1 MEYPPTV
8 KADVDSDARVLF
20 FSDAHLTSEDSPES
34 RERVERVVS
43 FLEYASSQGD
53 VLIIL
58 GDLFDFYFEYKTVL
72 PACHLR
78 VLAAL
83 EAVSRAGVSCFYT
96 AGNHDFWLGRLF
108 SRTLGVT
115 VVRDALL
122 LSREGEQGK
131 TVLAAHGDGMGSGDR
146 GYKLLKKCLRNRL
159 LIWLFRQVHPDW
171 GQAIARLTSRVSRK
185 YTAGLQHA
193 RAAAQAETSEKLLAE
208 NPDLEAV
215 ILGHTHLPVDSQLK
229 HGRYLNSGDW
239 CTHFTYISWTPQG
252 FELRNFSG

>member
-1 MEYPPTV
+1 MRFPPIIKATV
-8 KADVDSDARVLF
+8 AEDARVLF
-20 FSDAHLTSEDSPES
+20 FGDAHLDSDES
-34 RERVERVVS
+34 PGSQEKVERVVS
-43 FLEYASSQGD
+43 FLEYVRSQGD

-83 EAVSRAGVSCFYT
+83 ESVSRAGISCFYT

-115 VVRDALL
+115 VVPDALL
-122 LSREGEQGK
+122 LSRQDKQGAV
-131 TVLAAHGDGMGSGDR
+131 VLAAHGDGIGRGDR

-171 GQAIARLTSRVSRK
+171 GQAIARLTSRISRK
-185 YTAGLQHA
+185 YTAGLQNA
-193 RAAAQAETSEKLLAE
+193 RAKAQVETAEKLLAE
-208 NPDLEAV
+208 NPDLEAIV
-215 ILGHTHLPVDSQLK
+215 LGHTHLPADLQLS
-229 HGRYLNSGDW
+229 HGRYFNAGDW
-239 CTHFTYISWTPQG
+239 CTHFTYVSWTPQG
-252 FELRNFSG
+252 FELKQF

>member
-146 GYKLLKKCLRNRL
+146 GYKMLAQPAAYLA
-159 LIWLFRQVHPDW
+159 FPP
-171 GQAIARLTSRVSRK
+171 GAP
-185 YTAGLQHA
+185 GLG
-193 RAAAQAETSEKLLAE
+193 
-208 NPDLEAV
+208 P
-215 ILGHTHLPVDSQLK
+215 G
-229 HGRYLNSGDW
+229 NSPFDQP
-239 CTHFTYISWTPQG
+239 CQP
-252 FELRNFSG
+252 